1 MFFHIDEAGNTGNNL
16 FDLNQPR
23 LSYGVL
29 SSVRNVDALCMGT
42 YRQIQKETGDAQI
55 HANQLGLKG
64 LAKIAPLLV
73 DIQRKMQFDFDYYF
87 IEKMDYAL
95 VLFFDVVFDA
105 GLNEAVKWDTYWTPM
120 RYIIIHKLASLFD
133 ESLLRESWRLCT
145 ERRIEKHENNIVQLL
160 SEIRKRAEQS
170 RLDARSI
177 EVIVDALDFGIARPL
192 ALDFGFPDQKMVS
205 PNAVGFQFVVSSI
218 ARRVRKKGRK
228 KASSILVDRQHQFN
242 NAQIGTHY
250 NLARIAEGI
259 KNAPQRERSFYINHP
274 LFVTFEQADITHQ
287 GLPKREL
294 TISKSADSIGLQ
306 VVDVYLWLAN
316 KVISGVELPGELGYL
331 WSLFARRSSID
342 GISLDGMAR
351 RFKAFERLLPSLEDI
366 SDEQKQTAKEL
377 IEKHREKVRSL
388 NQGRNDSADDT

>member
-16 FDLNQPR
+16 FDLDQPR

-29 SSVRNVDALCMGT
+29 SSVTNVDALCT
-42 YRQIQKETGDAQI
+42 RTHRQIQKETGDAQI

-64 LAKIAPLLV
+64 LAQVAPHLI

-95 VLFFDVVFDA
+95 VLFFDAVFDA
-105 GLNEAVKWDTYWTPM
+105 GLNEAVKWDVYWTPM
-120 RYIIIHKLASLFD
+120 RYMIIHKLAALFD

-145 ERRIEKHENNIVQLL
+145 ESRIEKHESGIIQLL
-160 SEIRKRAEQS
+160 SEIKKRAEQS

-177 EVIVDALDFGIARPL
+177 EIIVDALDFGIAKPL

-228 KASSILVDRQHQFN
+228 KAHSILIDRQHQFN
-242 NAQIGTHY
+242 KAQIGTHY
-250 NLARIAEGI
+250 NLGRIAKGI
-259 KNAPQRERSFYINHP
+259 KSAPQRERNFYINHP
-274 LFVTFEQADITHQ
+274 LFVTFEEADITHQ
-287 GLPKREL
+287 GLPEREL

-316 KVISGVELPGELGYL
+316 KLISGAELPDELGYL

-342 GISLDGMAR
+342 GISLDGMAQ
-351 RFKAFERLLPSLEDI
+351 RFMAFERLLPSLESI
-366 SDEQKQTAKEL
+366 SDEQKQAAKEL

-388 NQGRNDSADDT
+388 NLGHNDLGDNA